1 MKEVGVIN
9 KQTKHIQLMGT
20 NIDLMV
26 VHPDS
31 HRILNHLEELLNI
44 YNMRFSANNDD
55 SELMQINAAAGSH
68 AVRVHPEMFELIKLG
83 KKHSLAKNSF
93 LNIAIGP
100 LIKLWRIGF
109 SDAQK
114 PSQKEIDETLM
125 LIDPSF
131 IELNEKD
138 QTIFLTKKGMEIDV
152 GAIAKGYI
160 ADRLVD
166 YMKGEGVASGLVN
179 LGGNLVTV
187 GPALNRSDYYWRIG
201 VQNPL
206 KPRGESM
213 LTLKIYNQSVV
224 TSGIYERKLV
234 IGEETYHHI
243 FDQTTGYPID
253 SEVASVTIVA
263 DQSVDCEIWT
273 TRLFGLAPKEIIAE
287 INRIKNIEGIVI
299 TKDGNYLLSKQIS
312 LV

>member
-1 MKEVGVIN
+1 
-9 KQTKHIQLMGT
+9 MGT

-26 VHPDS
+26 VHPES
-31 HRILNHLEELLNI
+31 QRILNFLESLLNQ
-44 YNMRFSANNDD
+44 YNMRFSANNDA
-55 SELMQINAAAGSH
+55 SELMQINAAAGTH

-109 SDAQK
+109 EDARK
-114 PSQKEIDETLM
+114 PSQEEIDKVLT
-125 LIDPSF
+125 IINPSL
-131 IELNEKD
+131 IELNEQE
-138 QTIFLTKKGMEIDV
+138 QTIYLAEKGMEIDV

-166 YMKGEGVASGLVN
+166 YMKAEGVASGLVN

-206 KPRGESM
+206 KSRGESL

-234 IGEETYHHI
+234 IGDEIYHHI
-243 FDQTTGYPID
+243 FDEMTGYPVD
-253 SEVASVTIVA
+253 SNIASITIIA

-273 TRLFGLAPKEIIAE
+273 TRLFGLEPEEIIDV
-287 INRIKNIEGIVI
+287 INRKRDIEGIVI
-299 TKDGNYLLSKQIS
+299 SKDGNYLGSNHINLAS
-312 LV
+312 